1 MATERRMI
9 SMIAIKRKIY
19 SVVLRMMLKDSVK
32 LLLTGK
38 QKSHVEA
45 LIAKCERRR

>member
-1 MATERRMI
+1 
-9 SMIAIKRKIY
+9 MIAIKRKIY
-19 SVVLRMMLKDSVK
+19 SIVLRMMLKDSVK

-45 LIAKCERRR
+45 LIDKCERRR